1 MKRSI
6 RILSTVIVSSVLFLS
21 ACKSEES
28 EGDAEEPPDL
38 TLFDRE
44 PEDVAVSS
52 RYTNAV
58 GSVLGVKKA
67 YAQTIEERRKKYA
80 EIAEARE
87 KERQRIEAERLAE
100 IARKETERKRVEA
113 ERQRKVAEEKAQKA
127 SQVAQAQKA
136 QAPPSRAS
144 DYVGQ
149 AQTYEA
155 TFYTAY
161 CPTGCTGVTASGYV
175 VSSTIYYEGMR
186 VLAAPKHIP
195 FYSIMRVTYAD
206 GSSFDGIVLD
216 RGGDIGAGRLDIL
229 VSSRDEAYAL
239 GRKAVQVQMV
249 RKGR

>member
-1 MKRSI
+1 MKRSN

-21 ACKSEES
+21 ACKTEES

-44 PEDVAVSS
+44 PEDVSVSS

-67 YAQTIEERRKKYA
+67 YAQTLEERRKKYA
-80 EIAEARE
+80 EAAEARE

-113 ERQRKVAEEKAQKA
+113 ERQRKIAEEKVAKK
-127 SQVAQAQKA
+127 QVA
-136 QAPPSRAS
+136 QAPPSRATN
-144 DYVGQ
+144 YVGQ
-149 AQTYEA
+149 AQTYEI
-155 TFYTAY
+155 THYTAY
-161 CPTGCTGVTASGYV
+161 CPTGCIGVTASGYN

-186 VLAAPKHIP
+186 ILAAPSHIP
-195 FYSIMRVTYAD
+195 FYSIMRVIYAD

-216 RGGDIGAGRLDIL
+216 RGGDIGVGRLDVL
-229 VSSRDEAYAL
+229 VSSRDEAYRL
-239 GRKAVQVQMV
+239 GRQSVEIRMI